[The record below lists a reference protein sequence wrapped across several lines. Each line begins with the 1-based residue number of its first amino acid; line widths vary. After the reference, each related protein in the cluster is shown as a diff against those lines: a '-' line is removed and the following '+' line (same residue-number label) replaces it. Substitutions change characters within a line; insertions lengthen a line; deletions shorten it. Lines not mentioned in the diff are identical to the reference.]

1 MANNTSFT
9 SRFNRDAAQQKLHHY
24 TKTISSRMF
33 QIESAAIE
41 LFQDNIS
48 NECDQIS
55 VDPNSSRQSCQIG
68 LARSAALDDKEQS
81 DLAASSFPDSQN
93 TLSLDLLSAQSKYY
107 PKSCPEI
114 VNNKLQSILPIP
126 LSNHFRIRGQNCEK

>member
-1 MANNTSFT
+1 
-9 SRFNRDAAQQKLHHY
+9 
-24 TKTISSRMF
+24 MF

-114 VNNKLQSILPIP
+114 VNNKLQSTLPIP